1 MNAEPKILKP
11 LCILFC
17 FAFFALVLLL
27 PLLTLFIEAFSEGV
41 PAYFAA
47 IIEENTLKA
56 IRLTLIVALIVVPL
70 NSVFGILLA
79 YCIAKFNFRGK
90 MILTTL
96 LEVPFAISPVIA
108 GLMFVLLFGSNGVFG
123 QTLSSIG
130 IKIMFALPAIVL
142 ASAFITFPFVAKE
155 LIPLMSEQGKE
166 EEEAAL
172 SLGASGWQTFW
183 HVTLPNIKWGLFY
196 GMVLTNART
205 MGEFG
210 AVAVVSGKIVGITTT
225 MPLYI
230 EILYNEYEYIAAF
243 AIATLLTLLSILS
256 LALKYLIRRFE
267 SRRVLTY

>member
-1 MNAEPKILKP
+1 
-11 LCILFC
+11 
-17 FAFFALVLLL
+17 
-27 PLLTLFIEAFSEGV
+27 G
-41 PAYFAA
+41 
-47 IIEENTLKA
+47 
-56 IRLTLIVALIVVPL
+56 
-70 NSVFGILLA
+70 
-79 YCIAKFNFRGK
+79 RGK
-90 MILTTL
+90 TMLITL

-123 QTLSSIG
+123 QTLSSLG
-130 IKIMFALPAIVL
+130 IQIMFALPGIVL

-210 AVAVVSGKIVGITTT
+210 AVAIVSGKIVGITTT

-230 EILYNEYEYIAAF
+230 EILYNEYEYISAF
-243 AIATLLTLLSILS
+243 AIATLLTLLSILT
-256 LALKYLIRRFE
+256 LALKYGIRKFE
-267 SRRVLTY
+267 SRRA

>member
-1 MNAEPKILKP
+1 MSAEPRILKTI
-11 LCILFC
+11 CVVFT

-27 PLLTLFIEAFSEGV
+27 PLFTLFAEAFAEGFK
-41 PAYFAA
+41 AYLAA
-47 IIEENTLKA
+47 IVEENTLKA
-56 IRLTLIVALIVVPL
+56 IRLTLVVAFIVLPL

-79 YCIAKFNFRGK
+79 YCIAKFDFRGK
-90 MILTTL
+90 TILTTM

-108 GLMFVLLFGSNGVFG
+108 GLMFVLLFGSSGVFG
-123 QTLSSIG
+123 QTLSSLG
-130 IKIMFALPAIVL
+130 IQIMFALPGIVL

-172 SLGASGWQTFW
+172 SLGANGWQTFW
-183 HVTLPNIKWGLFY
+183 YVTLPNIKWGLFY

-210 AVAVVSGKIVGITTT
+210 AVAIVSGKIVGITTT

-230 EILYNEYEYIAAF
+230 EILYNEYEYISAF
-243 AIATLLTLLSILS
+243 AIATLLTLLSILT
-256 LALKYLIRRFE
+256 LTLKYAIRKLE
-267 SRRVLTY
+267 SRRA